1 MRNVSVVLFAPSQSE
16 SGVLS
21 GVGWDSVFWTGF
33 AFVSYGPGSGVWPPG
48 GAAGTPRP
56 NSPRLVPTQLGE
68 SDVDVNRE
76 NVGERGVK

>member
-1 MRNVSVVLFAPSQSE
+1 MGLCV
-16 SGVLS
+16 
-21 GVGWDSVFWTGF
+21 WTGF

-48 GAAGTPRP
+48 GAAGTLRP